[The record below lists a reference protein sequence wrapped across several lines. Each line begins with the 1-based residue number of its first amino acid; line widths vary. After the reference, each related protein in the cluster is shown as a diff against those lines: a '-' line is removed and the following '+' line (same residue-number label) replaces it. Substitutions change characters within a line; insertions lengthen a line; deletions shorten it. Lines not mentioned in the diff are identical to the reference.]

1 MEGNHRKQW
10 SVRPS
15 VKQETEDSWPSAV
28 HPVGGL
34 IMTVR
39 TVEPAPLRMGI
50 VSCASIAERRA
61 APAMASAPDVELIA
75 VASRDP
81 ARAETFARRFGCAV
95 EHSYQALL
103 NRADIDA
110 LYLPLP
116 TGMHHEWGARALN
129 AGKHVLVEKPL
140 AVTAEEAAHLF
151 GLAEESGLVIREN
164 YAFLHHAHHLAVRRA
179 ITEGVVGRPLSF
191 CGDFGIPPRPS
202 DDIRYRPELGGG
214 ALLDLGGYSICA
226 AQDLL
231 GDDLTVRGSVLRR
244 DSSTGVDVGG
254 SALLATPSGSTAQI
268 TFGFEHDYRSA
279 YTVWGT
285 LGRLMLERPYST
297 PDTLSQV
304 LRTTRQ
310 GRTEEIELPADAPFR
325 NALSDFARVARIGAV
340 PEQEV
345 RRSIRRAELVDEI
358 SRTQVY

>member
-1 MEGNHRKQW
+1 
-10 SVRPS
+10 
-15 VKQETEDSWPSAV
+15 
-28 HPVGGL
+28 
-34 IMTVR
+34 MTVR
-39 TVEPAPLRMGI
+39 TVEPTPLRMGI

-61 APAMASAPDVELIA
+61 APAMASAPDLELIA

-81 ARAETFARRFGCAV
+81 GRAEAFARRFDCAT

-116 TGMHHEWGARALN
+116 TGLHHEWAARALK

-140 AVTAEEAAHLF
+140 TVTAEETTHLF
-151 GLAEESGLVIREN
+151 GLAEENGLVIREN
-164 YAFLHHAHHLAVRRA
+164 YAFLHHAHHLAARKA
-179 ITEGVVGRPLSF
+179 IAEGVVGHPLSF
-191 CGDFGIPPRPS
+191 VGDFGIPPRPS
-202 DDIRYRPELGGG
+202 DDIRYRTELGGG
-214 ALLDLGGYSICA
+214 ALLDLGGYPICA

-231 GDDLTVRGSVLRR
+231 GDDLVVRGAVLRR
-244 DSSTGVDVGG
+244 EPSTGVDVGG
-254 SALLATPSGSTAQI
+254 SALLATPSGGTAQI
-268 TFGFEHDYRSA
+268 IFGFEHDYRSS

-285 LGRLMLERPYST
+285 LGQLMLERPYST
-297 PDTLSQV
+297 PDTLSQA

-310 GRTEEIELPADAPFR
+310 GRAEEITLPADAPFR
-325 NALSDFARVARIGAV
+325 NAMSDFARVVRIGAI

-358 SRTQVY
+358 SET